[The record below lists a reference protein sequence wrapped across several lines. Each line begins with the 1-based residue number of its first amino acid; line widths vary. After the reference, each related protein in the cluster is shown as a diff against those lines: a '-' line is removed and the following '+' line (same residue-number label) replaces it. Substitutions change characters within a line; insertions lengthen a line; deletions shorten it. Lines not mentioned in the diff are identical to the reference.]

1 MKQSHNKNILKNLMR
16 RERNFSREEK
26 KEDLNYLILY
36 SFLYKYL
43 SDNLKNFLETL
54 MPPEEDLKYFYQDDE
69 YYEMFKEESLD
80 NLGYFF
86 KNYDSFIDVIVDD
99 EYVGN
104 YYTNLFFTNLEKS
117 MDFKQNSNLESYF
130 NTIFDLLGKFGRN
143 REYVSGSHDLILRE
157 YIRFI
162 AKLDINE
169 IDFTFQQVYD
179 VIASSR
185 MVDVEITPDY
195 LSFMLKKIISS
206 KVKDAENVY
215 DPFLKDAS
223 TIFGLSKEINI
234 NNIYGKEESDINYF
248 YSLIKGLVNGY
259 SPDNI
264 SFYHQNAIQ
273 SMSIEDKTFDIIVS
287 NIPSRFSSKYYQQ
300 SLELPASDKSN
311 FKEDLILKLKE
322 SNLQSDENV
331 MNAFQTLIKEVES
344 SKSGEKIFEGE
355 YESLNDNE
363 FLFIINMLNTLK
375 QDGIMAISIS
385 QNFLF
390 KKSLKTLRKFLTYE
404 NNYIDAIIS
413 VPEEL
418 GRGVR
423 PEVIIVFRKNKR
435 TEDIVFIDI
444 SKIYK
449 TTKSPNAIAGLF
461 RRNLILTDSCLDK
474 IVDIYIKR
482 DKINKLSDVVSLEL
496 LKENDFNLAVSRYV
510 DTYEGEF
517 VRLDDLKNDK
527 KEIDL
532 KMNQLN
538 KKIEKLMDDL
548 DIKF

>member
-1 MKQSHNKNILKNLMR
+1 MKQSHNKNILKNLIR

-86 KNYDSFIDVIVDD
+86 KNYDSFIDVMVDD

-223 TIFGLSKEINI
+223 AIFGLSKEINI

-248 YSLIKGLVNGY
+248 YSLIKGLINGY

-423 PEVIIVFRKNKR
+423 PEVIIVFKKNKS
-435 TEDIVFIDI
+435 TNDIVFIDI
-444 SKIYK
+444 SKRYK

-548 DIKF
+548 GIKF